1 MSLYETP
8 NDLLGTLPDLIAA
21 EIKEALPGLREC
33 RGIAGRLDIE
43 ALKARGIAAPAV
55 LVSRLRS
62 RQDRTYAGP
71 HHTYRLQLA
80 AFILCKDTL
89 GLSRDLAAANIAQVL
104 MRIIPENQWRLP
116 DHVHPAEL
124 VTEEPLVSAASDK
137 AALALTAITWEQVI
151 AVSPFA
157 APEAIAPEVYLGQA
171 PQTGSA
177 HEGDYIPMGDAPPV
191 GGSQ

>member
-1 MSLYETP
+1 MSQYETP
-8 NDLLGTLPDLIAA
+8 ADLLGTLPDLIAT
-21 EIKEALPGLREC
+21 EIHAALPGLREC

-43 ALKARGIAAPAV
+43 ALKAKGIAAPAV
-55 LVSRLRS
+55 LVARLRS

-71 HHTYRLQLA
+71 HHTYRLQMA

-89 GLSRDLAAANIAQVL
+89 GLTRDQAAANIAQVL
-104 MRIIPENQWRLP
+104 MRIVPEHQWQLP
-116 DHVHPAEL
+116 DHVHPAEA

-137 AALALTAITWEQVI
+137 AALALTAVTWEQVI

-157 APEAIAPEVYLGQA
+157 APEPITLELYVGQA

-177 HEGDYIPMGDAPPV
+177 NEGDYIAMGDASLP